1 VLPEKRDGGGT
12 RGNGKTKCIELNMP
26 FFKAFKHI
34 LATEGVGGVYQ
45 SAAGISVNG
54 GSNQG
59 EGSWFSEYKRI
70 VTNIGE
76 KP

>member
-1 VLPEKRDGGGT
+1 LKCRHQDSLKDNGNLTAPSISWRVSSWCCRSIDGGGT

-45 SAAGISVNG
+45 SAAGDL
-54 GSNQG
+54 
-59 EGSWFSEYKRI
+59 
-70 VTNIGE
+70 
-76 KP
+76 